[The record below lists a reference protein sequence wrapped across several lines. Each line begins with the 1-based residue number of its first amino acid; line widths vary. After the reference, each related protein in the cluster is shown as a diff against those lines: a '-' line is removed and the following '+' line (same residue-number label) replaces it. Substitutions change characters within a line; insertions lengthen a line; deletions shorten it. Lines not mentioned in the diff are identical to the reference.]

1 MEEVHPMAVRVKP
14 RRKSGADTDT
24 PVVLPNV
31 CPQCGGA
38 GYLDYI
44 NLVRETKVQSCQDC
58 TFRWESAID

>member
-1 MEEVHPMAVRVKP
+1 MAVRLKS
-14 RRKSGADTDT
+14 RRKSSGETAE

-44 NLVRETKVQSCQDC
+44 NLVRESKVQSCQDC